1 MNTAAVSKH
10 PWELLPGL
18 VEAEILTKEQAA
30 RIVLAH
36 EEANRRALLE
46 IHALIPDLLH
56 QELIEEA
63 GAKRIRDV
71 VTKAAR
77 EGMPDL

>member
-1 MNTAAVSKH
+1 MTSVAQVKH
-10 PWELLPGL
+10 PWELLLGL
-18 VEAEILTKEQAA
+18 VDAEILTKDDAK
-30 RIVLAH
+30 RVVLAH

-46 IHALIPDLLH
+46 IHALLPELQH
-56 QELIEEA
+56 QELIDERA
-63 GAKRIRDV
+63 VKKIRDV